1 MSQERTASEEFE
13 AILERFSGT
22 IRASVLRFGLD
33 AKGVDPEDVLQE
45 IRMKVWKG
53 LIGEKKIR
61 SRASYINSVVNSTL
75 VDCLRK
81 SRRDGSLMRHEMEK
95 QQLEARSGNGRT
107 AEGAFLMK
115 VIGEAADSLMDSRRQ
130 AVKLFLL
137 NMSVEEIAVS
147 LDWSQ
152 DKARNLLY
160 RGLSDMRKIL
170 KARGIEYEDRQ

>member
-1 MSQERTASEEFE
+1 
-13 AILERFSGT
+13 
-22 IRASVLRFGLD
+22 
-33 AKGVDPEDVLQE
+33 
-45 IRMKVWKG
+45 
-53 LIGEKKIR
+53 
-61 SRASYINSVVNSTL
+61 
-75 VDCLRK
+75 
-81 SRRDGSLMRHEMEK
+81 MRHEMEK
-95 QQLEARSGNGRT
+95 QQLEAGSGNGRT

-170 KARGIEYEDRQ
+170 KTRGIEYEDRQ